1 MASAEL
7 LPWPRMEECPARAKL
22 DEAAACVSGLD
33 PTVIADWRTR
43 IVGEPT
49 VSNREAVGDPF
60 ID

>member
-33 PTVIADWRTR
+33 PTVIA
-43 IVGEPT
+43 G
-49 VSNREAVGDPF
+49 
-60 ID
+60 